1 MLIQD
6 QFGIILN
13 LQTSP
18 IPQTSFLPWTFLAAS
33 YSKAALIYMAFGMI
47 LLSNCCMLYTLVH
60 VLEFSIKSSIYQNSG
75 CHLLHRSGVL
85 VVLRTS
91 ESAGPWVM
99 LQSSVDDRH
108 SGLGTLLRWKS
119 EASLVR
125 RPALGLARRV
135 LTQDTR
141 ANTSPDMD

>member
-6 QFGIILN
+6 QFGIIQN

-91 ESAGPWVM
+91 ESAGPCVM
-99 LQSSVDDRH
+99 LQSFVDYRGKYF
-108 SGLGTLLRWKS
+108 SSKS
-119 EASLVR
+119 SWFPLDLKLVPR
-125 RPALGLARRV
+125 FF
-135 LTQDTR
+135 
-141 ANTSPDMD
+141 